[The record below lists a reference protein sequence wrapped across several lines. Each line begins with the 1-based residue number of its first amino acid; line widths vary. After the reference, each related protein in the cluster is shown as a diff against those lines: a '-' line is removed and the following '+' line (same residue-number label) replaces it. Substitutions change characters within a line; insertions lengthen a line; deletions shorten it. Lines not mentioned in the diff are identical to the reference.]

1 MILGKD
7 PNFHKYRLNREE
19 SYPQS
24 MVIVDCGAVTYG
36 RMLTAL
42 EGDLHERFAV
52 SHSFVSNASDTSL
65 QHQAKHA

>member
-7 PNFHKYRLNREE
+7 PNFHKYRLNRDE

-24 MVIVDCGAVTYG
+24 MVIVDCGPVTY
-36 RMLTAL
+36 RRILTAI

-52 SHSFVSNASDTSL
+52 SHSSVSNTNDTSL
-65 QHQAKHA
+65 KHQAKYA